1 MYYVLVLA
9 FIAMVIDLLGDL
21 IEELGDIKDAK
32 KENWCNR
39 CTWSLMG

>member
-32 KENWCNR
+32 KEN
-39 CTWSLMG
+39 

>member
-1 MYYVLVLA
+1 MYYILVLA

-32 KENWCNR
+32 KENWNR
-39 CTWSLMG
+39 CTWGLMG